1 MKKLHLDDL
10 AVESFV
16 VCEPSETR
24 GTVAGQE
31 ATTGCPP
38 GTNLCTEL
46 EGSCDP
52 LCGASHPYQRV
63 CEPNSYRACGDSTTC
78 EG

>member
-1 MKKLHLDDL
+1 MKKLRLEDL

-16 VCEPSETR
+16 VSERASGR
-24 GTVAGQE
+24 GTVAANE

-38 GTNLCTEL
+38 GTNLCTEM

-63 CEPNSYRACGDSTTC
+63 CAPMTYRACDDSSTC